1 MASPVGQTMLQ
12 TSQARPSE
20 SARSG
25 FTLVEVLIALLLA
38 IILVS
43 VTASTLSVTLRAE
56 DSLHLQ
62 ESGERLI
69 QTLQTDI
76 YLSGSASNSIA
87 RFSDDWLF
95 VSTRIETGG
104 VTNRRVWDTWEITAK
119 TRPSVQ
125 WRFALNAGAAK

>member
-1 MASPVGQTMLQ
+1 MLQ
-12 TSQARPSE
+12 TSQARLSE
-20 SARSG
+20 TTRSG

-69 QTLQTDI
+69 QTLQTDL

-95 VSTRIETGG
+95 VATRIEMGG

-119 TRPSVQ
+119 TLPSVQ
-125 WRFALNAGAAK
+125 WRLALNAGAAK